1 VSSRLSSGPGW
12 AGVVTTLIGI
22 AVAAALVLAVPELRH
37 AASAA
42 IHGDTAAMRSEIDQ
56 LGASGALVVFAMA
69 LIHAVVFYPAEILN
83 TAAGYAYGFAIALPL
98 VMAAWMAS
106 AVVGYGIG
114 HAAARP
120 VLYKLAGEERMRGG
134 ERLIS
139 RGGAPLLLGIRLFPL
154 MPFSVVCYVCGAAR
168 VPFGRYMW
176 TTLVGYLPIT
186 AVFVYFGSR
195 LDTLSP
201 TDPWL
206 LASLVVI
213 VALLAVAW
221 WLGPK
226 LNSSGTEPT

>member
-1 VSSRLSSGPGW
+1 
-12 AGVVTTLIGI
+12 VVTTLIGV
-22 AVAAALVLAVPELRH
+22 ALAAALVLAVPELRH
-37 AASAA
+37 ASSAA

-106 AVVGYGIG
+106 AVVGYAIG

-120 VLYKLAGEERMRGG
+120 VLYKLAGEQRMLRG
-134 ERLIS
+134 ERLVS
-139 RGGAPLLLGIRLFPL
+139 RGGAPLLVGVRLFPL

-168 VPFGRYMW
+168 VPFGRYLW
-176 TTLVGYLPIT
+176 TTFVGYLPIT

-206 LASLVVI
+206 LASLAVI

-226 LNSSGTEPT
+226 LSSSGTEPT